1 MINWKLLTG
10 FSAFGAAVSLL
21 AGIIGGNP
29 FGIVALRMVL
39 SAVLFAGLGFGVHLI
54 FKKFFPDLVSSPRV
68 EEDESGETVNIVID
82 EDLTMQAV
90 DAPEPVPAGQQ
101 SLETAEAAA
110 ETEEVEE
117 AEELQ
122 AEDLGEDQQLV
133 EETAGEG
140 ELQPIPSAPE
150 PDFESLDT
158 LPDIDRFD
166 VAAEAG
172 ADSAADTSPS
182 SRSEIRNAQVE
193 EVVRDQDP
201 ENLARAVRTF
211 LKKDK

>member
-29 FGIVALRMVL
+29 FGVVALRMVL

-54 FKKFFPDLVSSPRV
+54 FKKFFPDLVSAPTV
-68 EEDESGETVNIVID
+68 EEDESGETVDIVID
-82 EDLTMQAV
+82 EDLPMQAEE
-90 DAPEPVPAGQQ
+90 AAEPVPAGQQ
-101 SLETAEAAA
+101 SPETEEAAVQ
-110 ETEEVEE
+110 TEEVEE

-122 AEDLGEDQQLV
+122 AEDSGE
-133 EETAGEG
+133 EG
-140 ELQPIPSAPE
+140 ELQSIPSTPE

-158 LPDIDRFD
+158 LPDIDRFE
-166 VAAEAG
+166 VATEAG
-172 ADSAADTSPS
+172 VDTAADTSPS

>member
-1 MINWKLLTG
+1 M
-10 FSAFGAAVSLL
+10 
-21 AGIIGGNP
+21 
-29 FGIVALRMVL
+29 
-39 SAVLFAGLGFGVHLI
+39 I